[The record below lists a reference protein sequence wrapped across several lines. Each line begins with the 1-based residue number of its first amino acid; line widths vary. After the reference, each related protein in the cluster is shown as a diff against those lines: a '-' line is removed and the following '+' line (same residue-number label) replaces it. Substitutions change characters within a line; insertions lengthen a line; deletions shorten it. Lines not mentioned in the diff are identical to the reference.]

1 MILKNKISQH
11 NKNDKII
18 YHSNQYMIDNH
29 KYKTIK
35 NMPLNHYIN
44 KYKSFTKI
52 ILYCLL

>member
-35 NMPLNHYIN
+35 NMPL
-44 KYKSFTKI
+44 YK
-52 ILYCLL
+52 